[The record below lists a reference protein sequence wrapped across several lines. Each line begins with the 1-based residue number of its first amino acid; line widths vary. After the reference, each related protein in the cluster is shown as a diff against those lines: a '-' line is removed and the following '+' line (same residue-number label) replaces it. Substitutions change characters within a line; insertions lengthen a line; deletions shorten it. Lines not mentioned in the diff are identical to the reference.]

1 MTQYTAILI
10 LDVSVQQEKESR
22 KCTSFDVTNTK
33 HHMLREFFELSIRNE
48 QTDFGRYNKI

>member
-22 KCTSFDVTNTK
+22 KCISFDVTNIK
-33 HHMLREFFELSIRNE
+33 HHMLREFFELSIRHE
-48 QTDFGRYNKI
+48 QTDFGQYNKI